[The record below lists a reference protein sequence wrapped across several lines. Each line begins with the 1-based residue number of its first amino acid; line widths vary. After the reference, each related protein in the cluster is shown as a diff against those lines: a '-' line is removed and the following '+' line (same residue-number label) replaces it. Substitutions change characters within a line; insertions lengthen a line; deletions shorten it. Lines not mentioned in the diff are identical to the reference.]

1 MNIRIF
7 SKLEGGI
14 YQITIKTE
22 DWSENDKLLM
32 QRFGEPT
39 VELGGTFMSETVPY
53 LEFTLPA
60 SSARI
65 MTESPFTSR
74 FDFRDNADAEDR
86 ANLWKTEATSRI
98 TDAVA
103 ELRANEDAFTKEE
116 VITI

>member
-39 VELGGTFMSETVPY
+39 IELGGAFTSDTVPY
-53 LEFTLPA
+53 LEFTLA
-60 SSARI
+60 AGSARI
-65 MTESPFTSR
+65 MSESPFTAR
-74 FDFRDNADAEDR
+74 FDYRDNTDAEDR
-86 ANLWKTEATSRI
+86 ANLWKTEVTSRI

-116 VITI
+116 VITV